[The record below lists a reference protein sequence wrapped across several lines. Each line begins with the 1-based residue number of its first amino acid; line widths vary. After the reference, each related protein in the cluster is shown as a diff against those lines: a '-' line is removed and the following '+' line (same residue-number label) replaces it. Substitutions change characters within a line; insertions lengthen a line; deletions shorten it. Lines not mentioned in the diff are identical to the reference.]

1 MLKLQEII
9 DFIFDEIPSV
19 YLIVGS
25 TLLFL
30 FMGTLAFIV
39 RTKAAKKP
47 ISPKRIILPPLF
59 MSTGA
64 LMFLFEEFRVPW
76 TQVFESLFVGML
88 FSIVLIKT
96 TNFEEKDDKLY
107 VKKSR
112 AFLFILFGL
121 LIVRFVAKLIL
132 SSSIDVG
139 ELGGMFW
146 ILAFGMIVP
155 WRIGMLVKYYKLEN
169 TIEKTS

>member
-25 TLLFL
+25 TVLFL

-39 RTKAAKKP
+39 RTKAAKRP

-64 LMFLFEEFRVPW
+64 LMFLFEEFRVPLN
-76 TQVFESLFVGML
+76 QVIESICVGLLFSLF
-88 FSIVLIKT
+88 LIKT
-96 TNFEEKDDKLY
+96 TNFEEKDEKLY

-112 AFLFILFGL
+112 AFIIILFGL
-121 LIVRFVAKLIL
+121 LIVRFIAKLIL

-155 WRIGMLVKYYKLEN
+155 WRIGMLVKYFKLKN
-169 TIEKTS
+169 RIEKTS